1 MPARLAAFPKCYL
14 DALVVERSM
23 TLEQWIDM
31 AATLPHVEG
40 LELYPPALTSLD
52 PVYLQS
58 LRAQI
63 EAHNLQA
70 PMMCASPD
78 FIKRDPSERAA
89 EVERQ
94 RAIVDAVARLGG
106 QTCRILSGQR
116 QPGVSRA
123 EGVTWTVEAIRELLP
138 YAEQRGIILVLENHY
153 KDGYW
158 AYPEF
163 AQSRDIFLEIVEQ
176 IDSPAF
182 GVNYDPSNAVVAGDD
197 PVELLQAVKHRVI
210 TMHASDRWLEG
221 GTLEDLRRIDA
232 DPVAGYAPFLK
243 HGIIGR
249 GLIPYDRIF
258 EVLAEIDFQGWISI
272 EDGQDPVVGME
283 HLRES
288 AIFLRSKMEQYG
300 LAPPTME
307 PNCQ

>member
-14 DALVVERSM
+14 DALVVDRSM
-23 TLEQWIDM
+23 TLVQWIDM
-31 AATLPHVEG
+31 AATLPHIEG
-40 LELYPPALTSLD
+40 LELYPPALDSLE
-52 PVYLQS
+52 PEYLARV
-58 LRAQI
+58 RAQI
-63 EAHNLQA
+63 EGHGLQA

-78 FIKRDPSERAA
+78 FIKRDPAERAA
-89 EVERQ
+89 EVERH
-94 RAIVDAVARLGG
+94 RALIDAVALLGG

-116 QPGVSRA
+116 QPDVSRA
-123 EGVTWTVEAIRELLP
+123 EGVAWTVDAIQALLP
-138 YAEQRGIILVLENHY
+138 YAEQRGVVLVMENHY

-158 AYPEF
+158 SYPEF
-163 AQSRDIFLEIVEQ
+163 AQASDVFLEIVEQ

-182 GVNYDPSNAVVAGDD
+182 GVNYDPSNALVAGDD
-197 PVELLQAVKHRVI
+197 PVELLQALKHRVV

-258 EVLAEIDFQGWISI
+258 EVLAEAGFSGWISI
-272 EDGQDPVVGME
+272 EDGQDPTVGME

-300 LAPPTME
+300 LAPAG
-307 PNCQ
+307 

>member
-23 TLEQWIDM
+23 TLFDWIEM

-40 LELYPPALTSLD
+40 LELYPPAL
-52 PVYLQS
+52 QS
-58 LRAQI
+58 LEPDYLLRLRSAMD
-63 EAHNLQA
+63 LRGLRM

-78 FIKRDPSERAA
+78 FIHRDAERRAR

-94 RAIVDAVARLGG
+94 AAIVDAVALLGG

-116 QPGVSRA
+116 QPGVGRD
-123 EGVTWTVEAIRELLP
+123 EGIGWVVEAIERLLP
-138 YAEQRGIILVLENHY
+138 HAERRGVILVMENHY

-158 AYPEF
+158 DYPEF
-163 AQSRDIFLEIVEQ
+163 AQASDIFLEIIDRV
-176 IDSPAF
+176 DSPWF
-182 GVNYDPSNAVVAGDD
+182 GVNYDPSNALVAGDD
-197 PVELLQAVKHRVI
+197 PVVLLDALKHRVV

-221 GTLEDLRRIDA
+221 GTLDDLRRMDA
-232 DPVAGYAPFLK
+232 DPQAGYAPFLR

-249 GLIPYDRIF
+249 GLIPYD
-258 EVLAEIDFQGWISI
+258 EVFALLASVGFAGWISI
-272 EDGQDPVVGME
+272 EDGQDPTVGME

-288 AIFLRSKMEQYG
+288 ALFLRSKMEQYG
-300 LAPPTME
+300 L
-307 PNCQ
+307 C

>member
-14 DALVVERSM
+14 DALVVDHSM

-31 AATLPHVEG
+31 AATLPHIEG
-40 LELYPPALTSLD
+40 LELYPPAFASLD
-52 PVYLQS
+52 PAYLGRV
-58 LRAQI
+58 RAQI
-63 EAHNLQA
+63 EGYNLQA

-78 FIKRDPSERAA
+78 FIKRDPAERAL
-89 EVERQ
+89 EIDRQ
-94 RAIVDAVARLGG
+94 RVLIDAVALLGG
-106 QTCRILSGQR
+106 ETCRILSGQR
-116 QPGVSRA
+116 QPDVSRA
-123 EGVTWTVEAIRELLP
+123 EGVAWTVEAIRALLP
-138 YAEQRGIILVLENHY
+138 HAEQRGVVLVMENHY

-163 AQSRDIFLEIVEQ
+163 AQSSDIFLEIIEQ
-176 IDSPAF
+176 IDSPVF
-182 GVNYDPSNAVVAGDD
+182 GVNYDPSNALVAGDD
-197 PVELLQAVKHRVI
+197 PVELLQALKHRVV

-221 GTLEDLRRIDA
+221 GTLDDLRRIDA

-249 GLIPYDRIF
+249 GLIPYDQIF
-258 EVLAEIDFQGWISI
+258 EVLAEIGFAGWISI
-272 EDGQDPVVGME
+272 EDGQDPTVGME

-300 LAPPTME
+300 LA
-307 PNCQ
+307 